1 MGLQITYITFSILMT
16 VILILAGFKTIDKTY
31 QEKIKVRKKKIIL
44 VLSLVAWHLYLFILG
59 LTDFMSDLSFP
70 PRFFML
76 TIFPLLIFIGFFIYR
91 NRNNSWIQNI
101 PPHWLFF
108 YQTFRILIETIFVF
122 TVAKGILHPNVTIEG
137 YNFDMVYAFTVL
149 IIGLV
154 VFKKI
159 RQYKRLIIWWNY
171 LGLGVI
177 AIIIFL
183 FQSTI
188 YIPEIYGDI
197 APFPIEFLKY
207 PYILIPSFLMPSA
220 IFMHILSIVQLRK
233 ISITN
238 KVEKNKNLSN

>member
-1 MGLQITYITFSILMT
+1 MELQIAYIGLSILMT
-16 VILILAGFKTIDKTY
+16 IILIFLGIKTIDKTY
-31 QEKIKVRKKKIIL
+31 REKSKIKKKKVLLISFLII
-44 VLSLVAWHLYLFILG
+44 WHLYLFILAS
-59 LTDFMSDLSFP
+59 TEFMLNLKFP
-70 PRFFML
+70 PRFFIL
-76 TIFPLLIFIGFFIYR
+76 TILPLFIFTGIFIYK

-108 YQTFRILIETIFVF
+108 YQTFRIFIEVIFVF

-149 IIGLV
+149 IIGLI

-159 RQYKRLIIWWNY
+159 IRYKRLIIWWNY

-197 APFPIEFLKY
+197 KPFSSEFLNY
-207 PYILIPSFLMPSA
+207 PYILVPSFLMPTA
-220 IFMHILSIVQLRK
+220 VFIHILSIVQLRK
-233 ISITN
+233 MSVART
-238 KVEKNKNLSN
+238 E

>member
-1 MGLQITYITFSILMT
+1 MELQIAYIGLSILMT
-16 VILILAGFKTIDKTY
+16 IILIFLGIKTIDKTY
-31 QEKIKVRKKKIIL
+31 REKSKIKKKKVLLISFLII
-44 VLSLVAWHLYLFILG
+44 WHLYLFILAS
-59 LTDFMSDLSFP
+59 TEFMLNLKFP
-70 PRFFML
+70 PRFFIL
-76 TIFPLLIFIGFFIYR
+76 TILPLFIFTGIFIYK

-101 PPHWLFF
+101 PSHWLFF
-108 YQTFRILIETIFVF
+108 YQTFRIFIEVIFVF

-149 IIGLV
+149 IIGLI

-159 RQYKRLIIWWNY
+159 IRYKRLIIWWNY

-197 APFPIEFLKY
+197 KPFSSEFLNY
-207 PYILIPSFLMPSA
+207 PYILVPSFLMPTA
-220 IFMHILSIVQLRK
+220 VFIHILSIVQLRK
-233 ISITN
+233 MSVART
-238 KVEKNKNLSN
+238 E